1 MKQLKKH
8 IEKNKIQKMI
18 KTNNYIIIRSGFEL
32 NGLMHKKTNKI
43 YKPKYDL
50 FVEVY

>member
-1 MKQLKKH
+1 MKNIKIKLET
-8 IEKNKIQKMI
+8 EKVSKMI
-18 KTNNYIIIRSGFEL
+18 KTNNYIIIRSGYEL
-32 NGLMHKKTNKI
+32 KGLMDKKTNKI